1 MIKILL
7 DTNIIVYR
15 ESDNVYKEKIGELFK
30 IIDNNPDM
38 YKYIHPIIT
47 QELLQNFHNEKR
59 DLLLDRLTSYSD
71 CLHFPVEGLFQMEP
85 PQFMGIGPAG
95 SLRRLVV

>member
-30 IIDNNPDM
+30 IIDNNPNM
-38 YKYIHPIIT
+38 YK
-47 QELLQNFHNEKR
+47 
-59 DLLLDRLTSYSD
+59 
-71 CLHFPVEGLFQMEP
+71 
-85 PQFMGIGPAG
+85 
-95 SLRRLVV
+95 